1 MRTSFRSNLFDKKS
15 RERGSILI
23 GLVIATMISVLSFF
37 LFKLSTEKEI
47 AQRKAVRF
55 DQLSNDMQ
63 SAIDS
68 FIAIFRQA
76 ESSYVNFVTSSSC
89 PVAKPFYIA
98 LANGSGCTTAAH
110 PSFDPTQVADSGPAR
125 ANWACIIGNS
135 SALSSADN
143 ATCLDPKVERQPLIH
158 FSDPAHQIGGRTFE
172 FWLESVSPREKEIVF
187 RVRSRRSLPNGST
200 EREERTVY
208 FSPMFGSLA
217 HIDHSSRVIRDR
229 NDPVHPC
236 GANAWDLARIL
247 QNGNCVDFGFLAGGT
262 AIAYYKGNFFG
273 LHRDSG
279 RILLLDPSRT
289 GDLRIDPRTGRLGDA
304 NGEPVLFPYSTFH
317 PSTQDLLRGID
328 DFTITDREIFYTKSA
343 ENQPMYLNIISSRN
357 NGTLANTRL
366 CNLSEMGWGQ
376 SFDGIAATSTSTRI
390 FTASGGLAPVN
401 TPPVILGL
409 KNSNG
414 ALVYIALKRFS
425 PGGPRPVGSI
435 SPFVNCY
442 AFYSEEEQQIEF
454 KRTFG
459 IDRVGDEKPYY
470 AF

>member
-1 MRTSFRSNLFDKKS
+1 MRTSFKSNLFDKDIG
-15 RERGSILI
+15 ERGNILI
-23 GLVIATMISVLSFF
+23 GLVIATMISIMSFF

-76 ESSYVNFVTSSSC
+76 EASYVNFVTNSSC
-89 PVAKPFYIA
+89 AVAKPFYIA
-98 LANGSGCTTAAH
+98 LASGSGCGSVDHA
-110 PSFDPTQVADSGPAR
+110 SFSPTQVSASGPAR
-125 ANWACIIGNS
+125 GNWACIIGSS
-135 SALSSADN
+135 SAQSSMDSA
-143 ATCLDPKVERQPLIH
+143 ACLDPKIERQPLIH

-172 FWLESVSPREKEIVF
+172 FWLESVAPREKEIVF
-187 RVRSRRSLPNGST
+187 RVRSRRALPNGNT
-200 EREERTVY
+200 EKEERTIY

-236 GANAWDLARIL
+236 GANAWDLVRIL

-262 AIAYYKGNFFG
+262 SIAYYKGNFFG

-289 GDLRIDPRTGRLGDA
+289 GDLRIDPRTGRLGSSA
-304 NGEPVLFPYSTFH
+304 GELVLFPYSTFH

-328 DFTITDREIFYTKSA
+328 DFTITDHEIFYTKAA
-343 ENQPMYLNIISSRN
+343 ENQPMRLNIISSRN
-357 NGTLANTRL
+357 NGTLAHTPL
-366 CNLSEMGWGQ
+366 CDLSAMGWGQ
-376 SFDGIAATSTSTRI
+376 SFEGIAATSTSTRI
-390 FTASGGLAPVN
+390 FKASGGLAPIDS
-401 TPPVILGL
+401 PPVILGL

-414 ALVYIALKRFS
+414 ALAYIALKRFS
-425 PGGPRPVGSI
+425 PGDPRPVGSI

-442 AFYSEEEQQIEF
+442 AFYSEEEQQVEF
-454 KRTFG
+454 KRTYG